1 MRKQFTLEY
10 WIDDGWYVG
19 KLKEVPGV
27 FTQGETLEELEENIK
42 EVYLLMMEEDDLLPS
57 REVFEKVGFFNKTV
71 QRTRYRS
78 PLTSSVEPVEKVQ
91 KL

>member
-57 REVFEKVGFFNKTV
+57 REVFEKELEF
-71 QRTRYRS
+71 QM
-78 PLTSSVEPVEKVQ
+78 
-91 KL
+91 